1 MVIRLPEVKKIT
13 GLPRSTIYRYIKQNN
28 FPKQVPLGN
37 RSVGW
42 IREEVLSWVTEKIT
56 QRNSALSA

>member
-56 QRNSALSA
+56 QRNSTLSA